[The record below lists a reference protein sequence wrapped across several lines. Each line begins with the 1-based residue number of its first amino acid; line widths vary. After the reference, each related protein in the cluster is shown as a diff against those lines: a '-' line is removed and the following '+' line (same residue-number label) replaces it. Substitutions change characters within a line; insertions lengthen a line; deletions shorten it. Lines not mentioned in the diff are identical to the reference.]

1 MKNCLFK
8 KLIAGFLAFTL
19 LSISPI
25 QTFAM
30 EMENESESGSIIE
43 NTENNIEQEEPDAD
57 TGENSSADKE
67 IESIEQDQATV
78 LETEEKIGDGELED
92 KPKTEKPES
101 ISEKQEDEIIR
112 TADAG
117 ESAGVLRQLTYYPE
131 AYEMFCNN
139 TTKES
144 FLSKLTSRDLYM
156 GMIWY
161 RYA

>member
-78 LETEEKIGDGELED
+78 LDRK
-92 KPKTEKPES
+92 S
-101 ISEKQEDEIIR
+101 
-112 TADAG
+112 
-117 ESAGVLRQLTYYPE
+117 VV
-131 AYEMFCNN
+131 
-139 TTKES
+139 
-144 FLSKLTSRDLYM
+144 
-156 GMIWY
+156 
-161 RYA
+161 